1 MKPLGLFAASLLLF
15 PQPSTERASPL
26 SAISLSLPAR
36 GTWSRGGL
44 YSEMPPESREE
55 LPVEPVEEQSQGVM
69 QIGADPIRIH
79 KDARQLSRRSVQD
92 IARLAGNRGKRV
104 WLLVGDTSQ
113 TLPEMRFI
121 DAYLESDVS
130 GVTVRRGRVVHLE
143 TAIMNGTAVRWRV
156 RSEDSEYAQVSR
168 EGNRWRGS
176 LNDRSIERPF
186 IVNGQFS
193 DQELI
198 SLVSFVRS
206 SPEPERTVDRDG
218 TIHMEFLGVD
228 GTLPITVVSRD
239 GSAVV
244 VFLESST
251 RSGQTL
257 TLTRNRGTW
266 KLVSV
271 TFGIA

>member
-1 MKPLGLFAASLLLF
+1 MPAAFCAAMFL
-15 PQPSTERASPL
+15 
-26 SAISLSLPAR
+26 
-36 GTWSRGGL
+36 
-44 YSEMPPESREE
+44 
-55 LPVEPVEEQSQGVM
+55 VETH
-69 QIGADPIRIH
+69 ADTIRIH
-79 KDARQLSRRSVQD
+79 NEARQLSTRSVQE
-92 IARLAGNRGKRV
+92 IARLAGNPGKRA

-121 DAYLESDVS
+121 DAYLEPDVS
-130 GVTVRRGRVVHLE
+130 SPTIRRGRVVHLE
-143 TAIMNGTAVRWRV
+143 SAIVNGTAVRWRV
-156 RSEDSEYAQVSR
+156 RSDDSQYAQVSR
-168 EGNRWRGS
+168 EVNRWGGS

-198 SLVSFVRS
+198 SLVSFVRT
-206 SPEPERTVDRDG
+206 SPEREKTVDRDG
-218 TIHMEFLGVD
+218 TIHMEFPGVD

-239 GSAVV
+239 GSGVV

-251 RSGQTL
+251 RSGQSL

-271 TFGIA
+271 TFAIA